1 MKVSSLTLYALP
13 GLELLLFVGSVYF
26 LPISL
31 TATLVLL
38 LSASFFL
45 SLSLHVTY
53 HEVAHH
59 CKQWEEGTA
68 RLMGLLLTIFMGISF
83 HAYRTGHFNHH
94 RYSNTID
101 DFTSTWKKQGDQ
113 YVPQNLLIYC
123 LSWPKV
129 FLLFYSQGKKAHAD
143 GDADLT
149 ELFWSLL
156 ESSLLLGF
164 IIFLFYHDVAI
175 GILYL
180 VLVYIGWVLISLHNF
195 GQHVPVGYGQF
206 LATSFPARW
215 YNRLLF
221 NNGLH
226 YEHHLH
232 PGMPIAELKA
242 EAEAPEVRWPH
253 FIVPFVPSSN
263 YLVRQ

>member
-1 MKVSSLTLYALP
+1 LKVSSLTLYVLP
-13 GLELLLFVGSVYF
+13 GLEVLLFVGSVYF
-26 LPISL
+26 LPVSL

-38 LSASFFL
+38 LLASFFL

-53 HEVAHH
+53 HEVAHR
-59 CKQWEEGTA
+59 CKQWGEGTT
-68 RLMGLLLTIFMGISF
+68 RLMGLLLTILMGNSF
-83 HAYRTGHFNHH
+83 HAYKIGHFNHH
-94 RYSNTID
+94 HYSNTID

-123 LSWPKV
+123 LSWPKAI
-129 FLLFYSQGKKAHAD
+129 LLFHAQAKKAHAD
-143 GDADLT
+143 GDADKA
-149 ELFWSLL
+149 ELFWSLV
-156 ESSLLLGF
+156 ESSISIGF
-164 IIFLFYHDVAI
+164 IIFLFYHNVTV

-180 VLVYIGWVLISLHNF
+180 ALIYIGWALISLHNY
-195 GQHVPVGYGQF
+195 GQHIPDEYGKF

-232 PGMPIAELKA
+232 PGIPISGLESD
-242 EAEAPEVRWPH
+242 AEAPLVRWPH
-253 FIVPFVPSSN
+253 FIAPFVSSRN
-263 YLVRQ
+263 YLIRQ